1 MSTASACDADRQSYM
16 REQVRCI
23 ERRRERLVDT
33 VGYLVQ
39 LSCASVCRLDFHPY
53 SSSSSIPMHGP
64 LIDSHHRSSLSSNGP
79 GALSS
84 SEHTLADDEQSNKS
98 LHISRTM
105 LASSTCNLKKS
116 SNGLDDVVEDEDED
130 DDDDDAKEPA
140 ASVHSSPDFFRWTP
154 GHRRVMLTFCTICL
168 FAFMTG
174 VEYAV
179 ILPTAFDY
187 VKSMTPADIYVG
199 LILSS
204 YSISGSIAGIILGKI
219 SDITGKVKLIILISN
234 VFEIAGNI
242 LYFVTNNIH
251 VVLLGRLI
259 AGVGMG
265 AVPPVSVS
273 AVGHD

>member
-1 MSTASACDADRQSYM
+1 MQ
-16 REQVRCI
+16 CI
-23 ERRRERLVDT
+23 ERLRRQLINAVE
-33 VGYLVQ
+33 YLLIH
-39 LSCASVCRLDFHPY
+39 LSCASVYHLDFHPC
-53 SSSSSIPMHGP
+53 SSSIPMHGP

-79 GALSS
+79 GVLSS

-105 LASSTCNLKKS
+105 LASSTANLKKS
-116 SNGLDDVVEDEDED
+116 SNGLDDVVEDDD
-130 DDDDDAKEPA
+130 DDDDDAKEPT
-140 ASVHSSPDFFRWTP
+140 ASVHSPPDFFRWTP

-187 VKSMTPADIYVG
+187 VKTMTPADIYVG

-234 VFEIAGNI
+234 VCEIAGNI

-265 AVPPVSVS
+265 AVPPVSLC
-273 AVGHD
+273 AAGHASTRWYRYDRFWPT